1 MSYFLYFNSNYLKLV
16 SKAGTLCPFQEGGYM
31 HGLIFVTWEK
41 YLTERFGGPLL
52 YAYRDAIG
60 ETPSNS
66 PLASRLYD
74 DGTLLAGV
82 GAASRLTGVAADM
95 LLREYGRYFIINGL
109 TSHLCSYVLS
119 QIHSGRALLLAMRD
133 VHARLRQTREGLT
146 PPLFNYETSSYAN
159 EVVLLYDS
167 PRQLCSVLWG
177 AIEGAAERFGEQ
189 VEIFE
194 PSCMKKG
201 AALCRLRAVF
211 SVPLADPLR
220 YAKTPEQLA
229 RQKQQ
234 KELADLV
241 LDFLPDR
248 GTTQG
253 MSLQDLQRILQR
265 HRYITTHQRR
275 SAVLLEAV
283 QHLQFAG
290 LVASSADQPGDEL
303 TNRRY
308 WRVRTFWD
316 E

>member
-1 MSYFLYFNSNYLKLV
+1 
-16 SKAGTLCPFQEGGYM
+16 M

-41 YLTERFGGPLL
+41 YLTDRFGGSLL
-52 YAYRDAIG
+52 KAYRDAIG
-60 ETPSNS
+60 ETPANS

-74 DGTLLAGV
+74 DATLLAGV
-82 GAASRLTGVAADM
+82 GAASRLTGVAADR
-95 LLREYGRYFIINGL
+95 LLREYGRYFILNGL

-119 QIHSGRALLLAMRD
+119 QIHSGRELLLAMRD

-146 PPLFNYETSSYAN
+146 PPLFNYETPSSAN

-189 VEIFE
+189 VQIFE
-194 PSCMKKG
+194 QSCMKKQ
-201 AALCRLRAVF
+201 ASICRLHAAF
-211 SVPLADPLR
+211 AAPPDDPLR
-220 YAKTPEQLA
+220 YAQTPEQVA
-229 RQKQQ
+229 RQEQQ
-234 KELADLV
+234 KQLAELV
-241 LDFLPDR
+241 LGFLPER
-248 GTTQG
+248 GTTPG
-253 MSLQDLQRILQR
+253 VSLQGLQRILQR
-265 HRYITTHQRR
+265 YRYITAHQRR
-275 SAVLLEAV
+275 AAVLLEAV

-290 LVASSADQPGDEL
+290 LVASSADQPGDDL